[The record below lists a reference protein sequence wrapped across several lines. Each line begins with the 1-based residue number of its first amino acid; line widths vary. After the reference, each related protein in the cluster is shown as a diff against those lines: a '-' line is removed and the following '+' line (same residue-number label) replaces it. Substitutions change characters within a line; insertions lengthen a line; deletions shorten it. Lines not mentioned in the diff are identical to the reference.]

1 MLFSNP
7 VFRVI
12 KHFTEPAQRFLFGIL
27 HAENDTSFQTTI
39 FYSSCLFHKFGM
51 GTVLPTQNI
60 YFLYIHTKEI
70 LASSANCLHSL
81 KNFLNKEFL
90 FKEIKEMKHKPHKL
104 LSLWEEKVND
114 DWKCEST
121 VFIKTVFFFFSP
133 LSSPRKRAG
142 SNRNHQLTQLRAAP
156 VFPSQDS
163 YPFIGI
169 EYTFSMA
176 FFFLIGV

>member
-1 MLFSNP
+1 M
-7 VFRVI
+7 I

-70 LASSANCLHSL
+70 LASSANCLHAL
-81 KNFLNKEFL
+81 KNSLNKEFL
-90 FKEIKEMKHKPHKL
+90 FKEIKEMKHKLYQL
-104 LSLWEEKVND
+104 LSLWEEKASD

-121 VFIKTVFFFFSP
+121 VFIKTVIFFP
-133 LSSPRKRAG
+133 LSSPRKCAG
-142 SNRNHQLTQLRAAP
+142 SSRNHQLTQLRVAP
-156 VFPSQDS
+156 TFPSQDS
-163 YPFIGI
+163 YPFIGRKS
-169 EYTFSMA
+169 TLSPWL
-176 FFFLIGV
+176 FFF